1 MVRSSRTKRE
11 QEVVELK
18 KAIDEETRN
27 HEAQVQDMRQRH
39 GSALEELAEQ
49 LEQAK
54 RVGQRSGVR
63 SGVRGQVR
71 VRSGVRGQG
80 SGQVRGQ
87 GSGQGSEVRGQN
99 LLREI

>member
-63 SGVRGQVR
+63 SG
-71 VRSGVRGQG
+71 
-80 SGQVRGQ
+80 
-87 GSGQGSEVRGQN
+87 SGQGSEPAEGDLIVDHFICDW
-99 LLREI
+99 LRIDCY